1 VDRSAPK
8 HNRSEADLF
17 CRFRPDDQVLQSIPH
32 ADGRPAAKPPYTFT
46 LTRLG
51 FQYLKFEQL
60 LPVTQKKRHILAKT
74 IVYDNG
80 YWTWRFYELGLTPPG

>member
-1 VDRSAPK
+1 
-8 HNRSEADLF
+8 
-17 CRFRPDDQVLQSIPH
+17 
-32 ADGRPAAKPPYTFT
+32 
-46 LTRLG
+46 LG